1 MSATASEKGLILN
14 SAPGTLVTVATKP
27 GLFLADLHGG
37 SIYRGETIDWQVD
50 LNHRVPYVGFAGA
63 GSQAVPTVDTLQEQ
77 RLRAAGFGLFAVRR
91 DPGANY
97 DTEPMQAD
105 PSLPV
110 HRWAIGDHI
119 PGVPLGLTSRLG
131 HGGY

>member
-14 SAPGTLVTVATKP
+14 SAPGTVVAVPTKP
-27 GLFLADLHGG
+27 GLFLTDVHGG
-37 SIYRGETIDWQVD
+37 AIYRGDTVDWQVD
-50 LNHRVPYVGFAGA
+50 INHRVPYIGFGGA
-63 GSQAVPTVDTLQEQ
+63 GSQAVPTVESAQEQ
-77 RLRAAGFGLFAVRR
+77 RLRAAGYGLFAVRH

-97 DTEPMQAD
+97 DTEPMPGD

-119 PGVPLGLTSRLG
+119 PGVPLGLTSSLG
-131 HGGY
+131 HRG